1 MLDLT
6 IGCSIEF
13 TEGVFGGSYRKPKFL
28 GECTIT
34 GKIVTESYGVDRGQ
48 HTFTI
53 EVEKAQGFAADEVL
67 ERGKIRRKGR
77 NVYKDCRLLA
87 KPDGYE
93 ELRED
98 KHERGDAAR
107 QRRVDTWL

>member
-6 IGCSIEF
+6 TGCCIEF
-13 TEGVFGGSYRKPKFL
+13 TEGVFGGSYRNPKFL
-28 GECTIT
+28 GERTIT
-34 GKIVTESYGVDRGQ
+34 GTIVKESYGVDRGQ

-53 EVEKAQGFAADEVL
+53 EIEKAEGHAADKVL
-67 ERGKIRRKGR
+67 SQGKIRRKGR
-77 NVYKDCRLLA
+77 NVYKACKLLA
-87 KPDGYE
+87 RPDDYE

-107 QRRVDTWL
+107 QQRAHRI

>member
-6 IGCSIEF
+6 TGCSIAF
-13 TEGVFGGSYRKPKFL
+13 TESVFGGSYRKPKFL
-28 GECTIT
+28 GERTIT
-34 GKIVTESYGVDRGQ
+34 GKIFKESYGIDRGQ

-53 EVEKAQGFAADEVL
+53 DVEKAEGFAADEVL

-77 NVYKDCRLLA
+77 NVYKDCVVLD
-87 KPDGYE
+87 KPDDYE
-93 ELRED
+93 QLRED

-107 QRRVDTWL
+107 QRRVASV